1 MLFLFTTVRSDR
13 SRCWNSLWSLDL
25 IIAYPRALTI
35 GYTNQP
41 LTTTSTDE
49 HLGLCASQ
57 FESEREAR
65 HVLDSISTWPGATMN
80 LPTSQIP
87 FFIAWCASYYQTH
100 QSCFPCHLTTSHTA
114 LLLETIAVF
123 PLSSPLGSTLTTMGL
138 FTLQDATSAL
148 HT

>member
-57 FESEREAR
+57 FESSVDFCFSTA
-65 HVLDSISTWPGATMN
+65 SKSNISK
-80 LPTSQIP
+80 
-87 FFIAWCASYYQTH
+87 
-100 QSCFPCHLTTSHTA
+100 
-114 LLLETIAVF
+114 
-123 PLSSPLGSTLTTMGL
+123 
-138 FTLQDATSAL
+138 
-148 HT
+148 